1 MLGYYLRLALKSF
14 RRNPGITALMVI
26 AIALGIAGCV
36 MTLTVYHAMSG
47 NPIWWKNDRLYAVTM
62 DNWDP
67 YHPLMP
73 NSDLPP
79 PEMTYKDTQF
89 LLASNIPLRKVV
101 MYSTLG
107 VISGAGTE
115 PPAQIATRVTTAD
128 FFAMF
133 EAPFLY
139 GNGWSGGADKPPQPL
154 IVLSRAANDKL
165 FGGANSVG
173 RTLRWNDQEFRIIGV
188 LNDWFPRP
196 RYYDLNGGSF
206 QIPDDAY
213 IPYGWGSDLQLLNQ
227 EENDCW
233 KPEKL
238 DNYRDYEASDCVWQ
252 QMWVELPDS
261 ASRERFQSLMDG
273 YWAEQ
278 RQGGRFPRPKNNRLT
293 DVSQWLRDN
302 QVVDNDNRVLV
313 GLAFAFLALCLINT
327 VGLLLAKFLNGAA
340 VTGIRRALGASRR
353 QIFAQLLLEVAVV
366 SVLGALL
373 GLALASLGLIAVRH
387 MYAVA
392 HLADAHLGH
401 HGGYEELTHFD
412 VVGVVWAVI
421 LAVVATLVAG
431 FYPAWRIGRLSPAVY
446 LKSQ

>member
-1 MLGYYLRLALKSF
+1 MFGYYLRLALKSF
-14 RRNPGITALMVI
+14 GRNPGITALMVV
-26 AIALGIAGCV
+26 AIALGIAVCV

-67 YHPLMP
+67 NQPLMASRP
-73 NSDLPP
+73 DLPP
-79 PEMTYKDTQF
+79 PQMTHKDTQF
-89 LLASNIPLRKVV
+89 LLASSIPERKLV
-101 MYSTLG
+101 MYSTQG
-107 VISGAGTE
+107 VVSGVGTA
-115 PPAQIATRVTTAD
+115 PPAQISTRVTTAD

-139 GNGWSGGADKPPQPL
+139 GSGWTAGADRPPQPL
-154 IVLSRAANDKL
+154 IVLSRRENEKL

-173 RTLRWNDQEFRIIGV
+173 RTLRWNDHEFRIVGV

-196 RYYDLNGGSF
+196 RYYDLNGGNF
-206 QIPDDAY
+206 QTPDDAY
-213 IPYGWGSDLQLLNQ
+213 IPYAWGSDLQLLNK

-233 KPEKL
+233 RPEKL
-238 DNYRDYEASDCVWQ
+238 DNFRDFEASDCVWQ
-252 QMWVELPDS
+252 QMWVELPDA
-261 ASRERFQSLMDG
+261 ASLVRFQSFMDG

-278 RQGGRFPRPKNNRLT
+278 RKAGRFERPKNNRLT
-293 DVSQWLRDN
+293 NVSHWLRDN

-353 QIFAQLLLEVAVV
+353 QIFGQLLIEVGVV

-373 GLALASLGLIAVRH
+373 GLALAALGLLAVHH
-387 MYAVA
+387 MYAA
-392 HLADAHLGH
+392 AHLGER
-401 HGGYEELTHFD
+401 GGSQELMHFD
-412 VVGVVWAVI
+412 VVGVVWALI
-421 LAVVATLVAG
+421 LAVAATLAAG
-431 FYPAWRIGRLSPAVY
+431 LYPAWRIGRLSPAVY

>member
-1 MLGYYLRLALKSF
+1 MFGYYLRLALKSF
-14 RRNPGITALMVI
+14 GRNPGITALMVL
-26 AIALGIAGCV
+26 AIALGIAVCV

-89 LLASNIPLRKVV
+89 LLASGIPLRKVV

-107 VISGAGTE
+107 VISAAGAA
-115 PPAQIATRVTTAD
+115 PPTQVATRVTTAD
-128 FFAMF
+128 FFALF

-139 GNGWSGGADKPPQPL
+139 GNGWSASADKPPQPL
-154 IVLSRAANDKL
+154 IVLSRAENDKL

-173 RTLRWNDQEFRIIGV
+173 RTLRWNDRDFRIVGV

-206 QIPDDAY
+206 QLPDDAY
-213 IPYGWGSDLQLLNQ
+213 LPYGWGSELQLLNK

-238 DNYRDYEASDCVWQ
+238 DTYRDYEGSDCVWQ
-252 QMWVELPDS
+252 QMWVELPDA
-261 ASRERFQSLMDG
+261 ASRERFRSFMDG

-278 RQGGRFPRPKNNRLT
+278 RQAGRFPRPKNNRLT
-293 DVSQWLRDN
+293 TVSQWLRDN

-327 VGLLLAKFLNGAA
+327 VGLLLAKFLSGAA

-353 QIFAQLLLEVAVV
+353 QIFAQLLIEVGVV
-366 SVLGALL
+366 SVLGAVL
-373 GLALASLGLIAVRH
+373 GLVLAAVGLVAVH
-387 MYAVA
+387 HLYAA
-392 HLADAHLGH
+392 AHLGAR
-401 HGGYEELTHFD
+401 GGYQELTHFD

-421 LAVVATLVAG
+421 LAVAATLAAG